1 MVADAH
7 LVSLATAVPP
17 HVLHQ
22 AEVTDAAADLFAS
35 ANGAFDASRLRPIF
49 ANAQI
54 ERRHS
59 CVPLQW
65 YLSPH
70 PFRERN
76 DLYIENAVALLHE
89 AATDALKT
97 AELDAADIDMVVTIS
112 SSGIATPS
120 LDARLMEIMP
130 FRRNVGRL
138 PVFGLGCAGGVLGL
152 ARAAAMARAQP
163 GARILLLVVELCG
176 LTFRYRDRSKSNIVA
191 AALFGDGAAA
201 AVVTTDGNGPVIADW
216 AEHTWPASLDVMGW
230 DVGDDGLTVNFSR
243 DIPHLVRNA
252 FQDTLHTFLHQH
264 RLTLV
269 DIDAFVPHPG
279 GAKVID
285 ALEDVFELQPGGLV
299 EARATLRNFGNMS
312 AVTVLF
318 VLKQVL
324 GTNPT
329 FHRALLSA
337 LGPGFTGAL
346 LTLQQQ

>member
-1 MVADAH
+1 VTNAH
-7 LVSLATAVPP
+7 LASLATAVPP

-22 AEVTDAAADLFAS
+22 DKVTDAAAELFAGPKGGH
-35 ANGAFDASRLRPIF
+35 AAERLRPIF

-59 CVPLQW
+59 CVPLEW

-70 PFRERN
+70 TFRERN
-76 DLYIENAVALLHE
+76 DLYLENALALLQQ
-89 AATDALKT
+89 AATRALVDAGL
-97 AELDAADIDMVVTIS
+97 AASDIDMIVTVS

-120 LDARLMEIMP
+120 LDAQLMERMP
-130 FRRNVGRL
+130 FRRDVARL

-152 ARAAAMARAQP
+152 ARAATLARGQP
-163 GARILLLVVELCG
+163 GAKILLLVVELCG

-201 AVVTTDGNGPVIADW
+201 AVVSADAAGPVIADW
-216 AEHTWPASLDVMGW
+216 AEHTWPNSLDIMGW

-243 DIPHLVRNA
+243 DIPQLVRSA
-252 FQDTLHTFLHQH
+252 FDETLGSFLRQ
-264 RLTLV
+264 RDLALA
-269 DIDAFVPHPG
+269 DFDAFVPHPG

-285 ALEDVFELQPGGLV
+285 ALEEVFHLPDGGLV
-299 EARATLRNFGNMS
+299 DARATLRDYGNMS

-318 VLKQVL
+318 VLQRLMQTK
-324 GTNPT
+324 PD
-329 FHRALLSA
+329 FHRALLTA

-346 LTLQQQ
+346 LVLEQR